1 MTLHKVWEWFRH
13 GITEVLF
20 GKDLDE
26 AYDMGMRIGAEYA
39 AFKMGFAVRNQQ
51 KLTMTKTEQ
60 RGYDYAMKA
69 VQEVKPDIAKKTG
82 ARL

>member
-1 MTLHKVWEWFRH
+1 MRKVWEWFRH

-20 GKDLDE
+20 CKDLDE

-51 KLTMTKTEQ
+51 N
-60 RGYDYAMKA
+60 
-69 VQEVKPDIAKKTG
+69 
-82 ARL
+82 